1 MATPQTA
8 LGTSTGNG
16 TDPVAGALVKL
27 NAHVLGAAIA
37 LLFGAGLFF
46 ATLILMIQGGDHT
59 GQMLTLLAY
68 FFPGFGISLGGAIA
82 GGFWAAF
89 GGYVAGFVVGRSYGP
104 WFLRGAVRMLDRRAR
119 DDIPSA
125 IGAHTIVGLRPLPFA
140 TVTASLLGVGLLLAT
155 NWLWFRSGGHVS
167 PNLELLSNFLPGFE
181 SNPLGSLFGAFWTF
195 VYAFISAFGVA
206 WIYGKVSMARNR

>member
-8 LGTSTGNG
+8 LKASDDNG
-16 TDPVAGALVKL
+16 TESVAGALVKL
-27 NAHVLGAAIA
+27 NAHVLGAALA

-46 ATLILMIQGGDHT
+46 ATLILMIQGGDHM
-59 GQMLTLLAY
+59 GQMLVLLAY
-68 FFPGFGISLGGAIA
+68 FLPGFDVSLGGAIA

-89 GGYVAGFVVGRSYGP
+89 GGYVAGYVVGRSYGP
-104 WFLRGAVRMLDRRAR
+104 WFLRGAARMLGRHAGDAIPTRMRA
-119 DDIPSA
+119 
-125 IGAHTIVGLRPLPFA
+125 HMIVGLRPMPFA

-181 SNPLGSLFGAFWTF
+181 SNPVGSLLGAFWVF
-195 VYAFISAFGVA
+195 VYSFMCAFGVA
-206 WIYGKVSMARNR
+206 WIYGKVSTARNR

>member
-8 LGTSTGNG
+8 LGMPTGNG
-16 TDPVAGALVKL
+16 RDSVATALVKL
-27 NAHVLGAAIA
+27 NAHVLGAVLA
-37 LLFGAGLFF
+37 LLFSAGLFF
-46 ATLILMIQGGDHT
+46 ATLILMIQGGEHT
-59 GQMLTLLAY
+59 GQMLVLLAY

-89 GGYVAGFVVGRSYGP
+89 SGYAVGFVVGRSYGP
-104 WFLRGAVRMLDRRAR
+104 WFLRGAARMLDRRAG
-119 DDIPSA
+119 DSPSA
-125 IGAHTIVGLRPLPFA
+125 MGVHTIVGLRPTPFA

-155 NWLWFRSGGHVS
+155 NWLWFRSGGHAS

-181 SNPLGSLFGAFWTF
+181 SNPLGSLFGAFWIF
-195 VYAFISAFGVA
+195 VYGFTAAFGVA